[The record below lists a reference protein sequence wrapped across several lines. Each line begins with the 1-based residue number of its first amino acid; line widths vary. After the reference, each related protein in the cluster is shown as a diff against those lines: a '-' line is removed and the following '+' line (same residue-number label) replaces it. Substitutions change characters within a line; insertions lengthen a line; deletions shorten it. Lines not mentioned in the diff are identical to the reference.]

1 MNNIEFL
8 NVKNKHMITSQDSY
22 EKVMEKLKDARL
34 DCLPVIDEKNF
45 YSGLLHRYD
54 LVEKWQNSKK
64 VTKGTSNSISD
75 FINDKAQVDIVST
88 SESNWL
94 SSLIKKSS
102 HYKHSM
108 VPIINKDG
116 TFKCFAYSPSNR
128 EVSRIVSAFKPSIT
142 IIGMG
147 YVGVTLAVIMAKSGL
162 KVTCIEKD
170 QVKRKILKSGKVPF
184 HETGLNEIYAKLYR
198 EKKLIIKGPEDK
210 NKSNFIVISV
220 GTPLQ
225 SESEPNIDYLNQ
237 SIDLANKQLKD
248 GGIIVLRSTIPFGTT
263 LKIKQQK
270 FDELISPDAEKA
282 KHVVFCPERT
292 IEGNALE
299 ELYSNPQIIGSESSI
314 ARGKVRKVFEQFVSQ
329 TIELAGVSEA
339 ELVKLCD
346 NTYRDLSFA
355 FSNTLA
361 SISMNYDVDIISV
374 IDAANK
380 DYPRTNIFYPS
391 PGVGGPCLSKDPFI
405 LSNGLSGLSKD
416 ISNYLHSGRNVSQIT
431 INYISKKIILLKKN
445 QNTNIVLCG
454 LAFKG
459 DPITDDLRNST
470 SLELLSRIE
479 EKVEDLKVW
488 DPVIS
493 KKDLKDFGIN
503 NIWFPPPWNSEPKK
517 ELIIILANNSPYF
530 SQLNWNSIV
539 ETSLK
544 LTIVDCWGVCENLMQ
559 LRKPNVDYFRL
570 GRNL

>member
-8 NVKNKHMITSQDSY
+8 NIDNNHMITAQDSY
-22 EKVMEKLKDARL
+22 DQVIQKLKDAKL
-34 DCLPVIDEKNF
+34 DCLPVINEKSS

-54 LVEKWQNSKK
+54 LVEKWQNLEKGLKK
-64 VTKGTSNSISD
+64 TNNSILD
-75 FINDKAQVDIVST
+75 FINVEAQVDVISV

-94 SSLIKKSS
+94 SLLIKSS
-102 HYKHSM
+102 SSYMHSM
-108 VPIINKDG
+108 VPIINEDG
-116 TFKCFAYSPSNR
+116 SFKCFAYSPSNK
-128 EVSRIVSAFKPSIT
+128 EVTRIVSAFKPSIT

-147 YVGVTLAVIMAKSGL
+147 YVGVTLAVIMAKSGF

-170 QVKRKILKSGKVPF
+170 QIKRKILKSGKVPF
-184 HETGLNEIYAKLYR
+184 HETGLNEIYKKLYR
-198 EKKLIIKGPEDK
+198 EEKFIIKGPEDK
-210 NKSNFIVISV
+210 NKSNFIIITV

-237 SIDLANKQLKD
+237 SIDLATNQLKE
-248 GGIIVLRSTIPFGTT
+248 GGVIVLRSTIPFGTT

-270 FDELISPDAEKA
+270 FDELISSNAENT
-282 KHVVFCPERT
+282 KHIVFCPERT

-314 ARGKVRKVFEQFVSQ
+314 ARGKVKKVFEQFVSQ
-329 TIELAGVSEA
+329 TIELSGVSEA

-355 FSNTLA
+355 FSNMLA

-374 IDAANK
+374 IEAANK
-380 DYPRTNIFYPS
+380 DYPRTNISYPS
-391 PGVGGPCLSKDPFI
+391 PGVGGPCLSKDPYI
-405 LSNGLSGLSKD
+405 LSYGLSHLSND
-416 ISNYLHSGRNVSQIT
+416 ISNYLHSGRNVSQVT
-431 INYISKKIILLKKN
+431 INYISEKISLLKNN
-445 QNTNIVLCG
+445 QNTDLVLCG

-470 SLELLSRIE
+470 SLELLSKVE
-479 EKVEDLKVW
+479 EKVKDLKVW

-493 KKDLKDFGIN
+493 KKGLRDFGIN
-503 NIWFPPPWNSEPKK
+503 NIWYPPPWDSESKK

-530 SQLNWNSIV
+530 NQLDWNSIV

-559 LRKPNVDYFRL
+559 LSKPNVDYYRL

>member
-1 MNNIEFL
+1 MNNVEFL
-8 NVKNKHMITSQDSY
+8 NVENNHMITTQDSY
-22 EKVMEKLKDARL
+22 EQVIEKLKVAKL
-34 DCLPVIDEKNF
+34 DCLPVINEKSS

-54 LVEKWQNSKK
+54 LVERWQNSEKGLKK
-64 VTKGTSNSISD
+64 TNNSISD
-75 FINDKAQVDIVST
+75 FINNEAQVDVISN

-94 SSLIKKSS
+94 SLLIKNSS
-102 HYKHSM
+102 LYAHSM

-116 TFKCFAYSPSNR
+116 SFKCFAYSPSDK

-147 YVGVTLAVIMAKSGL
+147 YVGVTLAVVMAKSGFN
-162 KVTCIEKD
+162 VTCIEKD
-170 QVKRKILKSGKVPF
+170 HVKRKILKSGKVPF
-184 HETGLNEIYAKLYR
+184 HETGLNEIYEKLYR
-198 EKKLIIKGPEDK
+198 EKKFIIKGTEDK
-210 NKSNFIVISV
+210 NKSNFIIITV

-225 SESEPNIDYLNQ
+225 TESEPNIDYLNQ
-237 SIDLANKQLKD
+237 SIDLATNQLKE
-248 GGIIVLRSTIPFGTT
+248 GGIIILRSTIPFGTT
-263 LKIKQQK
+263 LKIKQQR
-270 FDELISPDAEKA
+270 FDEFISSNAEKA
-282 KHVVFCPERT
+282 KHIVFCPERT

-314 ARGKVRKVFEQFVSQ
+314 ARGKVKKVFEQFVSQ
-329 TIELAGVSEA
+329 TIELTGVSEA

-374 IDAANK
+374 IEAANK
-380 DYPRTNIFYPS
+380 DYPRTNISYPS
-391 PGVGGPCLSKDPFI
+391 PGVGGPCLSKDPYI
-405 LSNGLSGLSKD
+405 LSYGLSHLSND

-431 INYISKKIILLKKN
+431 INYISEKISLLKNN
-445 QNTNIVLCG
+445 QNTDLVLCG

-470 SLELLSRIE
+470 SLELLSKIE
-479 EKVEDLKVW
+479 EKVKDLKVW

-493 KKDLKDFGIN
+493 KEDLKDFGVN
-503 NIWFPPPWNSEPKK
+503 NTWYPPPWNSEPKK
-517 ELIIILANNSPYF
+517 ELIIVLANNSPYF
-530 SQLNWNSIV
+530 NQLNWNSIV

-544 LTIVDCWGVCENLMQ
+544 LKIVDCWGVCENLMQ
-559 LRKPNVDYFRL
+559 LRKPSVDYYRL